1 MRQPLLVL
9 ALALSAGVGT
19 ASPAGAL
26 AASATKNAPPPPP
39 RYSNPTNTAAPQP
52 PLPNAVSGAAIVQSA
67 LKYLGYRYT
76 ITGTSPST
84 GFSCIGLISYVY
96 RQNGITLP
104 GDLQNALNYAPAV
117 PFSQLLPG
125 DILYFQN
132 TIWTGLSHA
141 GIYLGGGKFVHAEWY
156 NRGVVISSFND
167 DPVDGSYWT
176 KKYLGANRPWM
187 GVAVGPVIPPV
198 SAAPGPSAALTA
210 PSVVVTVAGASPA
223 LVTQSLLNVRLSPSM
238 NARVQQV
245 IRLGASLTVIGQR
258 NGWYKV
264 QLTDG
269 TIGWVIAQG
278 ISIGAVPVQQS
289 ANPTVGT
296 VSQPI
301 RQGQATQ
308 PQYGTHVTAK
318 VNGLRVH
325 SAPAIGAPVVNSLS
339 RGQHAV
345 VLARNNGWVKVQL
358 DNGSAGWV
366 RENFTAHH
374 LHVQAVTSNAP
385 SMVPART
392 LVLTVVVRL
401 RLGPSGNSQVVAVAT
416 AGTRV
421 QLLGSR
427 GQWVL
432 VRLPT
437 GVTGYVFTSSLR

>member
-52 PLPNAVSGAAIVQSA
+52 PLPNTVSGAAIVQSA

-156 NRGVVISSFND
+156 NRGVVVSSFND
-167 DPVDGSYWT
+167 DPVDGNYWT

-210 PSVVVTVAGASPA
+210 PSVVVMVAGAPPA

-278 ISIGAVPVQQS
+278 ISNRSRSSSTERESDGRHCVSADSTGPSDAIAVWHPCHGKSQW
-289 ANPTVGT
+289 PTGT
-296 VSQPI
+296 LGSCNWCASGKFLVARPTCGRLGSEQ
-301 RQGQATQ
+301 RLGQG
-308 PQYGTHVTAK
+308 
-318 VNGLRVH
+318 
-325 SAPAIGAPVVNSLS
+325 
-339 RGQHAV
+339 
-345 VLARNNGWVKVQL
+345 
-358 DNGSAGWV
+358 
-366 RENFTAHH
+366 
-374 LHVQAVTSNAP
+374 
-385 SMVPART
+385 PAR
-392 LVLTVVVRL
+392 
-401 RLGPSGNSQVVAVAT
+401 
-416 AGTRV
+416 
-421 QLLGSR
+421 
-427 GQWVL
+427 
-432 VRLPT
+432 
-437 GVTGYVFTSSLR
+437 